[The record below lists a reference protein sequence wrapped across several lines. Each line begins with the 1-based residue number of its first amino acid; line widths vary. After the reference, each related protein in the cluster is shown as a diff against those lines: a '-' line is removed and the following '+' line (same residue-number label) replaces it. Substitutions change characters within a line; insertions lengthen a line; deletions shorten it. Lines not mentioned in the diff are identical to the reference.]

1 MENKIKKY
9 HRIAAGMVFI
19 AFPLLFY
26 VLGDFPR
33 RTLLKETISV
43 VTLIAFFMM
52 LFQFYLSRANGIIL
66 KEHKM
71 SKIVKWHKV
80 LGYVFVSILL
90 VHPFLIVLPRYFE
103 AGVEP
108 SEAFTTILTTFGSKG
123 VILGLSAWVPVFI
136 IGLTSILRNKLG
148 LSYKAWRIIHG
159 ILSIVFISA
168 ASLHVVEL
176 GRHINQPMQWL
187 IAVLSIGGITLLI
200 QTYLFKKPNP
210 KQQQS

>member
-19 AFPLLFY
+19 AFPVLFY

-52 LFQFYLSRANGIIL
+52 LFQFYLSRANGNIL

-71 SKIVKWHKV
+71 SKVVKWHKV

-108 SEAFTTILTTFGSKG
+108 SEALTTILTTFGSKG
-123 VILGLSAWVPVFI
+123 IILGLSAWVLVFI

-148 LSYKAWRIIHG
+148 LSYKAWRITHG
-159 ILSIVFISA
+159 ILSIVFISV
-168 ASLHVVEL
+168 ASFHVVEL
-176 GRHINQPMQWL
+176 GRNISQPLQWL
-187 IAVLSIGGITLLI
+187 IAVLSIVGITLLI

-210 KQQQS
+210 KKQQS

>member
-1 MENKIKKY
+1 MENKIKIY

-52 LFQFYLSRANGIIL
+52 LFQFYLSRANGNIL

-71 SKIVKWHKV
+71 SKVVKWHKV

-108 SEAFTTILTTFGSKG
+108 LEALTTILTTFGSKG
-123 VILGLSAWVPVFI
+123 IILGLSAWVLVFI

-148 LSYKAWRIIHG
+148 LSYKAWRISHG
-159 ILSIVFISA
+159 ILSIVFISV

-176 GRHINQPMQWL
+176 GRHINQPMQWM

>member
-1 MENKIKKY
+1 MENKIKIY

-19 AFPLLFY
+19 AFPVLFY
-26 VLGDFPR
+26 IFGDFPR

-52 LFQFYLSRANGIIL
+52 LFQFYLSRANGNIL

-71 SKIVKWHKV
+71 SKVVKWHKV

-103 AGVEP
+103 AGVQP
-108 SEAFTTILTTFGSKG
+108 SEAFTTIITTFGSKG
-123 VILGLSAWVPVFI
+123 VVLGLSAWVLVLL
-136 IGLTSILRNKLG
+136 IGLTSITRNHIG
-148 LSYKAWRIIHG
+148 LSYKVWRIFHG
-159 ILSIVFISA
+159 ILSVMFIA
-168 ASLHVVEL
+168 IASFHVTDM
-176 GRHINQPMQWL
+176 GRHINTPMLWL
-187 IAVLSIGGITLLI
+187 ITVLSIGGITLLI
-200 QTYLFKKPNP
+200 QTYLFKKSNP